1 MAGFQQSRPDEPPTI
16 PAARTATLLPAA
28 RSIVLIGLMGAGK
41 TSIGRRLAKRF
52 GVAFVDTDDEI
63 AKAAGCS
70 VQEIFARFGE
80 AAFRDGEC
88 RVIARLLSESPRV
101 MATGGGAFLD
111 PSTRERIRAHGL
123 SVWLKAELDVL
134 VRRTEG
140 RPGRPLLNAGN
151 PRTILERLMAARYP
165 VYALADVTVETEDVP
180 IERTVDKVAAAI
192 ARHGRNA
199 GAAAG

>member
-16 PAARTATLLPAA
+16 PATRTGTLLPAA

-111 PSTRERIRAHGL
+111 PSTREPIRAHGL

-140 RPGRPLLNAGN
+140 RPGRPLLNAGD